1 MIHQLLVCTDINLLC
16 ENINIKKIEDMLDA
30 SEQVGLEVNVEEI
43 KYFFMSFTSVQD
55 KIIYKGS

>member
-1 MIHQLLVCTDINLLC
+1 
-16 ENINIKKIEDMLDA
+16 MLDA

-43 KYFFMSFTSVQD
+43 KYFFMSFTRVQD